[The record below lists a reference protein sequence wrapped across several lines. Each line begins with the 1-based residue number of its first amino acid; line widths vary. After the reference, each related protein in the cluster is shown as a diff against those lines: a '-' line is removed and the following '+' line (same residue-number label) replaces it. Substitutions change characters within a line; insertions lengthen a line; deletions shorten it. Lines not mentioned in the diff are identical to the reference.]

1 MGTMKGMLRRENVQI
16 VESCG
21 DWENAVRVAVQPL
34 VDTGYVTPAY
44 ADGII
49 ETACTFGPYFVLAPG
64 LALLH
69 ARPEQGVIRQQLAV
83 TVSRRGVSFKKGGD
97 PVHVLV
103 TLAAENPDDHIDTM
117 GALARLFAD
126 QASIERVATA
136 ASADEVYA
144 LFVGSHVD

>member
-49 ETACTFGPYFVLAPG
+49 ETACTFGPYFVLAP
-64 LALLH
+64 AWRCCTP
-69 ARPEQGVIRQQLAV
+69 AP
-83 TVSRRGVSFKKGGD
+83 SR
-97 PVHVLV
+97 
-103 TLAAENPDDHIDTM
+103 
-117 GALARLFAD
+117 
-126 QASIERVATA
+126 AS
-136 ASADEVYA
+136 S
-144 LFVGSHVD
+144 GSSWP